1 MRLQIRKLRQRNHAA
16 AAAKRPAAF
25 AAPKKNSAKKNK
37 RGSWREHYCFLT
49 AADFPGDRRG
59 DVTLPHVWQGFK
71 EKTTAH
77 GVPHIDQA
85 RGVIK
90 RSFWSLITALM
101 ISGLAYN
108 LYSISRLYF
117 RYPVDVTIRLLHQ
130 SELNFPAVTVCNMSP
145 LKQSAVDAS
154 ASQAQSLED
163 ASSCASDPTTPPT
176 SPPSTT
182 TCLIFEGLHMI
193 INIDQDDYVKEVGDT
208 AGIRMVAHPQTRM
221 PFPEDEGITVSPGHS
236 TSIGLRQVQIGRKPY
251 PYGNCTLP
259 ELKNIT
265 RNVYEELYNVQ
276 YSSTGCQRTCYQ
288 QYVID
293 KCGCGD
299 PYYPMHGAAFGQT
312 KVSSCQASN
321 ITQSDCK
328 YSIEQLFA
336 NKRLD
341 CDCPV
346 SCSDTMY
353 SLEVSLGQWPS
364 NVQKDTIFQKLSQK
378 MGNRI
383 LSPDYKYEHNLIKL
397 EVYYEEFN
405 FEQISERPSYSA
417 WSYMSDVGGV
427 LGLWIGFSL
436 LTVFEFIELAAD
448 IVVWIAA
455 KKCSNAKKTTPVEDI
470 REKKRDLSSDNDA
483 PMDPFCAPYF
493 LSSDPSAPSC
503 PSRTPPPA
511 YFSRPTSATSG
522 SGDNGLHP
530 NSVQIGL

>member
-1 MRLQIRKLRQRNHAA
+1 
-16 AAAKRPAAF
+16 
-25 AAPKKNSAKKNK
+25 
-37 RGSWREHYCFLT
+37 
-49 AADFPGDRRG
+49 
-59 DVTLPHVWQGFK
+59 

-154 ASQAQSLED
+154 ASQAQSLRRRKKRATVPSKD
-163 ASSCASDPTTPPT
+163 DNNAVATTQQV
-176 SPPSTT
+176 STV
-182 TCLIFEGLHMI
+182 ERLHMI

-276 YSSTGCQRTCYQ
+276 YSTTGCQRTCYQ

-312 KVSSCQASN
+312 KVSSCQTSN
-321 ITQSDCK
+321 ITQDDCK
-328 YSIEQLFA
+328 YEVKRKFA
-336 NKRLD
+336 AKELT
-341 CDCPV
+341 CHCPA
-346 SCSDTMY
+346 SCADVMY
-353 SLEVSLGQWPS
+353 SLEVSLGKWPS
-364 NVQKDTIFQKLSQK
+364 EVQKEATFKKLSEK
-378 MGNRI
+378 MGSGV
-383 LSPDYKYEHNLIKL
+383 LSPDYNYADNLIKL

-405 FEQISERPSYSA
+405 FEQIDERPSYTM

-436 LTVFEFIELAAD
+436 MTVFEFIE
-448 IVVWIAA
+448 
-455 KKCSNAKKTTPVEDI
+455 
-470 REKKRDLSSDNDA
+470 
-483 PMDPFCAPYF
+483 
-493 LSSDPSAPSC
+493 
-503 PSRTPPPA
+503 
-511 YFSRPTSATSG
+511 
-522 SGDNGLHP
+522 
-530 NSVQIGL
+530 